1 MNGKEQLNNFI
12 ISQTSLRDSIFTK
25 DNIKYNILIKFPDGS
40 TLKNFNDDQYPVIP
54 FCLDEDSIKNDID
67 LQRMLKS
74 ENNKDLIIDKI
85 IKKFLKNDNKI
96 ENYINKNNEF
106 NFQNKSIELKDKIF
120 VNQNQDDNIH
130 DNQREKNGGDD
141 NNNKINTIEKEI
153 NSPNEKNNDGNK
165 VNNIGDMEKEKEK
178 EKEKEMNDIYLD
190 SLEISKKFNNEKNT
204 EENHLLI
211 ENNNKFSSNNK
222 NNESESNTKLK
233 KEINKENDLNFSENN
248 CKSNNGNVEKE
259 DKEIK
264 EDKETNTE
272 FLNNENI
279 QNQKI
284 LEKKNIKIQT
294 IDEEIE
300 SLKDQKN
307 KENQNRDII
316 IENNIE
322 KSEENNDNKEFFE
335 NNLKNDWQTL
345 DRERDNQNNKK
356 IRKIEKHNEKI
367 INNENI
373 LVKKQNIKEIKQK
386 KKLLNEKKRLNKIL
400 LEREMNEIK
409 KKLQR
414 KKDQQQKKESEKTRN
429 DYIQVKKRDNKKI
442 SNKNENLFIKNISK
456 DKGLKREERREKF
469 NIPSKNDICSKLL
482 QASIENEKQLYLIP
496 YAKKKEKINKTFNTI
511 GNSNGISYSEYSVI
525 KGIEIGNNSYI
536 NIIRDDDR
544 KNSSRKCSEIGSSRK
559 STYTYRNKVF
569 DTNEFKF

>member
-1 MNGKEQLNNFI
+1 MNKKEQLNNFI

-178 EKEKEMNDIYLD
+178 EQEKEMNDIYLD
-190 SLEISKKFNNEKNT
+190 SLEISKKFNDEKNT

-222 NNESESNTKLK
+222 NNESELNTKLN
-233 KEINKENDLNFSENN
+233 KEINKENELIFSENN

-259 DKEIK
+259 DKE
-264 EDKETNTE
+264 TNIE
-272 FLNNENI
+272 FLNNEI

-284 LEKKNIKIQT
+284 LEKKDIKIQT
-294 IDEEIE
+294 INEEIE

-307 KENQNRDII
+307 NDNQNRDII

-345 DRERDNQNNKK
+345 DRERDNQNNTK

-386 KKLLNEKKRLNKIL
+386 KKLLNEKKRLNKML
-400 LEREMNEIK
+400 LEREMNKIK

-414 KKDQQQKKESEKTRN
+414 KKDQQQKKESEKMRN

-469 NIPSKNDICSKLL
+469 NIPSENDICSKFL

-559 STYTYRNKVF
+559 STYTYRNKVY